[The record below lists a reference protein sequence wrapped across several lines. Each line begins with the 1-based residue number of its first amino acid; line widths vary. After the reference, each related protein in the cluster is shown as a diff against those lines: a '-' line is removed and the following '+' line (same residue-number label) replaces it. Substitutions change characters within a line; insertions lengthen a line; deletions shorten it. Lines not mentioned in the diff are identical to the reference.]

1 MHRSPGVTQA
11 GQPGRGSTTKTERY
25 KEVVQK
31 IKWLKT
37 CKDKN
42 DYCNLQL
49 LMGYKRLYI
58 KPGWSRDFWDVRLW
72 WDYDLATNPWDY
84 KWYWQHWFGC
94 RHNHLKHVIVWSSV
108 GAWHPKKQLET
119 KRRSLQNLIAVCRCL
134 WTGLAF
140 EWGLLLN
147 RACFW
152 TLLFDFDDPFRHCG
166 VTRGSRACGGRC
178 EGFRTWILNIKTSTC
193 LWCFQFRTVPKVP

>member
-1 MHRSPGVTQA
+1 MKHRLL
-11 GQPGRGSTTKTERY
+11 RRE
-25 KEVVQK
+25 
-31 IKWLKT
+31 IMMWLWPT
-37 CKDKN
+37 SSN
-42 DYCNLQL
+42 QSLRLQVIL
-49 LMGYKRLYI
+49 TALIWM
-58 KPGWSRDFWDVRLW
+58 
-72 WDYDLATNPWDY
+72 
-84 KWYWQHWFGC
+84 Q
-94 RHNHLKHVIVWSSV
+94 HLKHVFVWSSV

-178 EGFRTWILNIKTSTC
+178 EGFRTWILNIKTFHLRFGVFSSVQSLKFPKAQIPSNTWFC
-193 LWCFQFRTVPKVP
+193 SFCPSILVTLPSDMFEIIFQDPVIPGRATTWNTPRRLR